1 MTTEN
6 GVTSGRSR
14 YFGACH
20 CGAVQF
26 EASLDLSQTITCNCS
41 YCSARG
47 SILAFTPADGFTV
60 LNGEHGMRE
69 YRFNKHVIAHQFC
82 SVCGIE
88 PFARGALPDGTPMIG
103 VNVRTLKDVDLDSLT
118 PTAYDGRAA

>member
-1 MTTEN
+1 MTAEEN
-6 GVTSGRSR
+6 AKSGSRR

-26 EASLDLSQTITCNCS
+26 EASLDLSRTITCNCS

-47 SILAFTPADGFTV
+47 SVLAFTPTVGFS
-60 LNGEHGMRE
+60 LLGGDDALRE

-88 PFARGALPDGTPMIG
+88 PFAQGALPDGTPMVG
-103 VNVRTLKDVDLDSLT
+103 VNVRTLKNVDLSSLA

>member
-1 MTTEN
+1 MAAEEN
-6 GVTSGRSR
+6 TKSGSRR

-26 EASLDLSQTITCNCS
+26 EASLDLSRTITCNCS
-41 YCSARG
+41 YCSTRG
-47 SILAFTPADGFTV
+47 SILSFTPADGFTL
-60 LNGEHGMRE
+60 LNGADGMRE

-88 PFARGALPDGTPMIG
+88 PFAQGALPDGTPMVA
-103 VNVRTLKDVDLDSLT
+103 VNVRTLRDVDLDSLA
-118 PTAYDGRAA
+118 PAAYDGRAA

>member
-1 MTTEN
+1 MTTDQKA
-6 GVTSGRSR
+6 TSGRSR

-26 EASLDLSQTITCNCS
+26 EASLDLSQTLTCNCS

-47 SILAFTPADGFTV
+47 SILAFTPADGLAV
-60 LNGEHGMRE
+60 LNGADGMRE

-82 SVCGIE
+82 SVCGVE
-88 PFARGALPDGTPMIG
+88 PFARGTRPDGTAMVAI
-103 VNVRTLKDVDLDSLT
+103 NVRTLRDVDLDSLA
-118 PTAYDGRAA
+118 PAAYDGRAA

>member
-1 MTTEN
+1 MAAEESAE
-6 GVTSGRSR
+6 SGSRR

-47 SILAFTPADGFTV
+47 SILAFTPTAGFT
-60 LNGEHGMRE
+60 LLRGDDALRE

-82 SVCGIE
+82 SVCGLE
-88 PFARGALPDGTPMIG
+88 PFARGTLADGTPMVG
-103 VNVRTLKDVDLDSLT
+103 VNVRTLRDVDLDSLA
-118 PTAYDGRAA
+118 PAVYDGRAA

>member
-1 MTTEN
+1 MTTDRNTRN
-6 GVTSGRSR
+6 GSYR

-47 SILAFTPADGFTV
+47 SILAFASADDLTLHSGDDR
-60 LNGEHGMRE
+60 LQE
-69 YRFNKHVIAHQFC
+69 YRFNRHVIAHRFC
-82 SVCGIE
+82 TVCGVE
-88 PFARGALPDGTPMIG
+88 PFAHGALPDGTPMVGI
-103 VNVRTLKDVDLDSLT
+103 NVRTLKDVDLDSLS
-118 PTAYDGRAA
+118 PAPYDGRAA